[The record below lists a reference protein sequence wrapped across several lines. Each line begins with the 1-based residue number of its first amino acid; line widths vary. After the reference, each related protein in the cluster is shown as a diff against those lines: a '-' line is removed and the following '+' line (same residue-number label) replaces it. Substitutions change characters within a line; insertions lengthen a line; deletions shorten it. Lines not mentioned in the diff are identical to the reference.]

1 MLIIQNSF
9 TRLAVLKN
17 LIERGDG
24 LNHQER
30 LNKKFAII
38 GLSLRIRPLIY
49 TRRGFH
55 PTSGRTGV
63 INVLLTSRY
72 AQPAIVEV
80 RVVISSNFG

>member
-30 LNKKFAII
+30 LNKKFSII

-49 TRRGFH
+49 T
-55 PTSGRTGV
+55 
-63 INVLLTSRY
+63 
-72 AQPAIVEV
+72 
-80 RVVISSNFG
+80 